1 MKTNQPEFTCVVG
14 VDVAKAKLDIALH
27 NETFTIENNEIAI
40 VTGLI
45 DRLDPDNTLVV
56 MEASGGDEKRLVSM
70 LHQHNIAVSVVNP
83 RRVRDFAK
91 GIGKDAK
98 TEPIDARVISF
109 YGQVVNPSPQPAE
122 TEDQKKLGAL
132 VQRRRQVLNLIG
144 QEKNRL
150 QQVNDAEIA
159 EFIRESIKSLK
170 KQLTSIDQRLAQSLK
185 QDTVNR
191 RKIEILTSVKGIG
204 PVAVSTLVAE
214 LPELGTLNR
223 NEIAKLVGVAPMN
236 NDTGRRSGKRRIGG
250 GRSYVRR
257 VLYMAT
263 LAATRFNPQIRK
275 FYQRLLA
282 AGKQKKVALVAA
294 LRKLVVLLNTLIKKD
309 ELWQAT

>member
-56 MEASGGDEKRLVSM
+56 MEASGGYEKRLVSM